1 MKKII
6 VFKKILEVKIVL
18 SNGNMIQCMYGG
30 ENEDVRKHFSKT
42 LFSLASIQ
50 LCSVLSDLKVKM
62 TAYTFQQTIW
72 YEHRK
77 VAPK

>member
-1 MKKII
+1 
-6 VFKKILEVKIVL
+6 
-18 SNGNMIQCMYGG
+18 MIQCMYGG

-62 TAYTFQQTIW
+62 TAYIFQKSTVPRSDQMDF
-72 YEHRK
+72 
-77 VAPK
+77 